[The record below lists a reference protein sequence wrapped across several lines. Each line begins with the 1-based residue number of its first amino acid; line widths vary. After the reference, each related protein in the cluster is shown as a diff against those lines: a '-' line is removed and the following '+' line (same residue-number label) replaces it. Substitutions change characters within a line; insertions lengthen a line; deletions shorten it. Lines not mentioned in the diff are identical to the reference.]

1 MSICYVCTLQ
11 MVGMVAVCTQCE
23 ALQTGFRTFAQRAAH
38 KTRGGAQQRWGQK
51 YLKNRKKSNA
61 YFGKSLVR
69 LACNQE
75 KNKEKSDRKMK
86 TKQK

>member
-1 MSICYVCTLQ
+1 MD
-11 MVGMVAVCTQCE
+11 AVCTQG
-23 ALQTGFRTFAQRAAH
+23 QVGFRVKHCKQGLEHLHRAAH

-86 TKQK
+86 TKQKQTARINS